1 MTLFVHSTD
10 EQQRN
15 LITYA
20 SKYKYYNKIKHSPRF
35 STGTGSYLLFL
46 ASWQASDG
54 GAEGTSGGPARRQRS
69 MAESG
74 AELAS
79 GAQLAAHSQGIP
91 EVRWASGS
99 ASMQSIAIAKSGI
112 IKVCSKWSYL
122 YVELIAN
129 LDARVPGRPAPTVRT
144 TCWPL
149 PPAAEGRR

>member
-1 MTLFVHSTD
+1 
-10 EQQRN
+10 
-15 LITYA
+15 
-20 SKYKYYNKIKHSPRF
+20 
-35 STGTGSYLLFL
+35 
-46 ASWQASDG
+46 
-54 GAEGTSGGPARRQRS
+54 

-112 IKVCSKWSYL
+112 IKVCSKCSYL

-129 LDARVPGRPAPTVRT
+129 LDMPFFSFLLEIKWFVWQALLLTPVP
-144 TCWPL
+144 L
-149 PPAAEGRR
+149 YRRNLVLDFVQ